1 MWSTQKKILVLQLH
15 LVHWNT
21 KYGLFSKAVSE
32 PDGLAVIGIF
42 LELGEE
48 DHPEM
53 EKLTRHLKDI
63 KYKNMRTSIE
73 DEHIDPAKFLPGKQK
88 NGIYLQNR
96 LPRKLSIAHFETSP
110 SYHLNFVYLNRGHD
124 LLALPRLPDHAPA
137 RRVGH
142 VARAQDAHQD
152 LQAAG
157 EFRRAVDRFLLVG

>member
-1 MWSTQKKILVLQLH
+1 MQLSLKARLVFQLH

-88 NGIYLQNR
+88 NGIDLQNR
-96 LPRKLSIAHFETSP
+96 LPRKLSIAHFETSL
-110 SYHLNFVYLNRGHD
+110 SDHLNFILYRGHD
-124 LLALPRLPDHAPA
+124 LLALPRLPDHAPP
-137 RRVGH
+137 RRVRD

-157 EFRRAVDRFLLVG
+157 EFQRAVDRFLLVG